1 MQQTLSTPNQLRPVK
16 HTTKVAICILTRRSE
31 WQRRHLLRQTWLQ
44 GAPEGAQVSHI
55 FVLGE
60 DRSYTQEENA
70 RLAEEVQ
77 TYQDILIAPVEEAKE
92 TVAARTRH
100 CITWTTTHH
109 DFDVLLKVDDDSA
122 LFLPRLFGD
131 KGRFPPHLVAAHR
144 EKLVYLG
151 KRHALAKVAHPANF
165 LGRPTP
171 DENDKDPS
179 VSGEGKDEDL
189 DRLLEFDYRGEYWP
203 DHMDGGMYGL
213 SRGLAEKIVKSDFRT
228 YTSEEATIGV
238 WVSALGSEA
247 WYLADEQVLSDE
259 ADYLASNGTVVAA
272 SFHTCRLRLASMWCE
287 YGQAGTL
294 SPGSILA
301 EDVRKTLDCLS
312 TYERSS
318 QSPRS
323 LPLGAGESHRASTL
337 KSLKKRW
344 PITERPNLEETSRWW
359 AQMGGAFRGK
369 PAAVVGN
376 SKTSLDRSPLYLL
389 DGIHTLV
396 MDDFFRV
403 SERYTSWKPTMY
415 MCVDPGLCASSGS
428 GGVGS
433 DGQGRRGSVA
443 TNAESVNRFARDV
456 FAAFYVLSGGAGGA
470 EYWKYLRQRVNAHWF
485 VAGFGDGGG
494 SGGGGSARKLV
505 EGRTDVAAAGMGP
518 AVEMGG
524 GGDKSPDNFR
534 VSSQGSGVAM
544 AVEVLSYLGFSP
556 IYVTAA
562 NEELGDNGGGAASKQ
577 QWGEFSRAVK
587 LAGSTYGTSVVY
599 LYADDEDKLP
609 TGRVVSNSATGADGK
624 AASAAAAAAAG
635 KLSGQEHITKW
646 AKARTGAHGKKA
658 ASWDLEVFLRHF
670 PVVNRLEI
678 VRDASSVDGMFPRSP
693 RCQDADDFDRFQK
706 AVLCPV
712 KTSLKHFSSFLAWH
726 VPFGPVRGMFVWV
739 KR

>member
-1 MQQTLSTPNQLRPVK
+1 M
-16 HTTKVAICILTRRSE
+16 
-31 WQRRHLLRQTWLQ
+31 RQTWLQ
-44 GAPEGAQVSHI
+44 DAPEGTQVSHI

-60 DRSYTQEENA
+60 DLSYTQEENA

-77 TYQDILIAPVEEAKE
+77 TYQDILIAPVEEAME

-100 CITWTTTHH
+100 CISWTTTHH
-109 DFDVLLKVDDDSA
+109 DFDVLLKVDDDST
-122 LFLPRLFGD
+122 LFLSRLFGD
-131 KGRFPPHLVAAHR
+131 KGRFPPHRVAAHR
-144 EKLVYLG
+144 EALVYLG

-165 LGRPTP
+165 LGRPTQ
-171 DENDKDPS
+171 DDNDPF
-179 VSGEGKDEDL
+179 VSGKGKHEDL
-189 DRLLEFDYRGEYWP
+189 DWLLELDYRGEYWP
-203 DHMDGGMYGL
+203 DHMEGGMYGL
-213 SRGLAEKIVKSDFRT
+213 SRGLAEKIIKSDFRT

-247 WYLADEQVLSDE
+247 WYLADEEVLSDE
-259 ADYLASNGTVVAA
+259 ADYLASNGTVVTA

-294 SPGSILA
+294 SSRSILA
-301 EDVRKTLDCLS
+301 EDVRKTLECLS

-323 LPLGAGESHRASTL
+323 LPLGAGDSHQASTL
-337 KSLKKRW
+337 KSLRKRW
-344 PITERPNLEETSRWW
+344 TITERPNLDETGRWW

-369 PAAVVGN
+369 PAAVVGT

-403 SERYTSWKPTMY
+403 SERYTSWKPAMY

-428 GGVGS
+428 GVDS
-433 DGQGRRGSVA
+433 DGQGRRGSVG
-443 TNAESVNRFARDV
+443 TNVESVNRFARDV
-456 FAAFYVLSGGAGGA
+456 FAAFYVLSGGAGGT

-485 VAGFGDGGG
+485 VAGYGDGSGV
-494 SGGGGSARKLV
+494 GGGGGGPGRKLV
-505 EGRTDVAAAGMGP
+505 EKGTDVAAGMGP
-518 AVEMGG
+518 ALEMGEA
-524 GGDKSPDNFR
+524 GDKSPDNFR
-534 VSSQGSGVAM
+534 VSSQASGVAM

-562 NEELGDNGGGAASKQ
+562 NEELGGNSREGEGKQ
-577 QWGEFSRAVK
+577 QWDEFSRAVK

-609 TGRVVSNSATGADGK
+609 TGRVVSYSATGADGK

-635 KLSGQEHITKW
+635 KLGGQEHMMTW
-646 AKARTGAHGKKA
+646 AKARTGAQGKKS

-678 VRDASSVDGMFPRSP
+678 VRDASSVDRMFPKSP

-726 VPFGPVRGMFVWV
+726 VPFGPVRGIFVWV